1 MGENVAI
8 LDILKLIWDNFSELD
23 MVLKF
28 GILILFYA
36 IFIKYFK
43 GITVD
48 LIKVIGKKLFSNYQY
63 IASFLDNQ
71 KMVKIAFYLFPLLFV
86 NYFVFYDDNETQ
98 NNTSFNLFTHGL
110 YVFNYAFTT
119 YWLSNFLKH
128 TVNYLNN
135 NEKYKNKP
143 LLSFSQI
150 VFIIFSI
157 IVLVTIYAHF
167 TKQSPKTLFTT
178 LSVMSMAVFWT
189 LKDVI
194 MGIVSTILIVTNDI
208 VKVGDWIK
216 NEKYDA
222 DGNIIEINL
231 ITVKILNFD
240 KTISTIPT
248 YALISEGFQNQ
259 QEILKNGK
267 RLIKHSVR
275 IDAASIRY
283 LTAEEVEKYK
293 EVDLIRSHIEK
304 RLQQIDK
311 NTIKQNEVD
320 PAKQAE
326 TAQAKQVE
334 IKTES
339 DSETEIITNPTQS
352 KLTDGDVYHKL
363 SNLNQLQFTNLGL
376 FRKYVEKMVEN
387 NGMVFNEKNKK
398 AKENGEN
405 IVIRILEGTREG
417 VGLELYCF
425 SKKTEWGEY
434 NYLIAQLSEEIYAS
448 AKYFD
453 LVINS

>member
-1 MGENVAI
+1 MSENIAI

-36 IFIKYFK
+36 IFIKYTK
-43 GITVD
+43 GITVN
-48 LIKVIGKKLFSNYQY
+48 LIKVVGKKLFSNYQY
-63 IASFLDNQ
+63 IASFFDNQ
-71 KMVKIAFYLFPLLFV
+71 KMVKIAFYLFPLLLV
-86 NYFVFYDDNETQ
+86 NYFVFYDDNGTQ
-98 NNTSFNLFTHGL
+98 INTSFNLLTHGL
-110 YVFNYAFTT
+110 YVFNYAFTA

-150 VFIIFSI
+150 IFIIFSI
-157 IVLVTIYAHF
+157 IAIATIYAHF

-194 MGIVSTILIVTNDI
+194 MGIVATILIITNDI

-293 EVDLIRSHIEK
+293 EIDLLRSHIEK
-304 RLQQIDK
+304 RLQPINK
-311 NTIKQNEVD
+311 NNNEQSSMAAVD
-320 PAKQAE
+320 NTKSSAP
-326 TAQAKQVE
+326 V
-334 IKTES
+334 
-339 DSETEIITNPTQS
+339 DS
-352 KLTDGDVYHKL
+352 DVYHNL
-363 SNLNQLQFTNLGL
+363 SNLNKLQFTNLGL

-387 NGMVFNEKNKK
+387 NGRVL

-425 SKKTEWGEY
+425 SRKTEWGEY
-434 NYLIAQLSEEIYAS
+434 NYLIAQLSEQIYAS

>member
-1 MGENVAI
+1 MNENIAI

-23 MVLKF
+23 IVLKF

-43 GITVD
+43 GITVN
-48 LIKVIGKKLFSNYQY
+48 LIKVVGKKFFSNYQY
-63 IASFLDNQ
+63 IASFFDNQ
-71 KMVKIAFYLFPLLFV
+71 KMVKIAFYLFPLLLV
-86 NYFVFYDDNETQ
+86 NYFVFYDDNGTQ
-98 NNTSFNLFTHGL
+98 SNTSFNLFTHGL
-110 YVFNYAFTT
+110 YVFNYAFTA

-157 IVLVTIYAHF
+157 IAIATIYAHF

-194 MGIVSTILIVTNDI
+194 MGIVSTILIITNDI

-293 EVDLIRSHIEK
+293 EIDLIRSHIEK

-311 NTIKQNEVD
+311 NNNEQSITGDEVSVANTKPSGLVD
-320 PAKQAE
+320 
-326 TAQAKQVE
+326 
-334 IKTES
+334 
-339 DSETEIITNPTQS
+339 N
-352 KLTDGDVYHKL
+352 DVYHNL

-434 NYLIAQLSEEIYAS
+434 NYLIAQLSEQIYAS

>member
-1 MGENVAI
+1 MSENIAI

-28 GILILFYA
+28 GILILFYV
-36 IFIKYFK
+36 IFIKYSK
-43 GITVD
+43 GITVN
-48 LIKVIGKKLFSNYQY
+48 LIKVVGKKLFSNYQY
-63 IASFLDNQ
+63 IASFFDNQ
-71 KMVKIAFYLFPLLFV
+71 KMVKIAFYLFPLLVV
-86 NYFVFYDDNETQ
+86 NYFVFYNDNGTQ
-98 NNTSFNLFTHGL
+98 SNPSFNLFTHGL
-110 YVFNYAFTT
+110 YVFNYAFTA

-157 IVLVTIYAHF
+157 IAIATIYAHF

-194 MGIVSTILIVTNDI
+194 MGIVSTILIITNDI

-293 EVDLIRSHIEK
+293 EIDLIRSHIEK

-311 NTIKQNEVD
+311 NNIEQSVIGVASEVSV
-320 PAKQAE
+320 
-326 TAQAKQVE
+326 VE
-334 IKTES
+334 SIANTKPSELV
-339 DSETEIITNPTQS
+339 DS
-352 KLTDGDVYHKL
+352 DVYHNL

-434 NYLIAQLSEEIYAS
+434 NYLIAQLSEQIYAS

>member
-1 MGENVAI
+1 MDENIAI

-36 IFIKYFK
+36 IFIKYTK
-43 GITVD
+43 GITVN
-48 LIKVIGKKLFSNYQY
+48 LIKVVGKKLFSNYQY
-63 IASFLDNQ
+63 IASFFDNQ
-71 KMVKIAFYLFPLLFV
+71 KMVKIAFYLFPLLLV
-86 NYFVFYDDNETQ
+86 NHFVFYDDNGTQ
-98 NNTSFNLFTHGL
+98 INTSFNLLTHGL
-110 YVFNYAFTT
+110 YVFNYAFAA

-150 VFIIFSI
+150 IFIIFSI
-157 IVLVTIYAHF
+157 IAIATIYAHF

-194 MGIVSTILIVTNDI
+194 MGIVATILIITNDI

-283 LTAEEVEKYK
+283 LTTEEVEKYK
-293 EVDLIRSHIEK
+293 EIDLIRSHIEK
-304 RLQQIDK
+304 RLKQIDK
-311 NTIKQNEVD
+311 SNTEQSIAGVASKASVSDVD
-320 PAKQAE
+320 NTKSSAL
-326 TAQAKQVE
+326 V
-334 IKTES
+334 
-339 DSETEIITNPTQS
+339 DN
-352 KLTDGDVYHKL
+352 DVYHNL

-387 NGMVFNEKNKK
+387 NGRVL

-434 NYLIAQLSEEIYAS
+434 NYLIAQLSEQIYAS

>member
-1 MGENVAI
+1 MNENIAI

-23 MVLKF
+23 IVLKF

-43 GITVD
+43 GITVN
-48 LIKVIGKKLFSNYQY
+48 LIKVVGKKFFSNYQY
-63 IASFLDNQ
+63 IASFFDNQ
-71 KMVKIAFYLFPLLFV
+71 KMVKIAFYLFPLLLV
-86 NYFVFYDDNETQ
+86 NYFVFYDDNGTQ
-98 NNTSFNLFTHGL
+98 SNTSFNLFTHGL
-110 YVFNYAFTT
+110 YVFNYAFTA

-157 IVLVTIYAHF
+157 IAIATIYAHF

-194 MGIVSTILIVTNDI
+194 MGIVSTILIITNDI

-283 LTAEEVEKYK
+283 LTVEEVEKYK
-293 EVDLIRSHIEK
+293 EIDLIRSHIEK

-311 NTIKQNEVD
+311 NNNEQSITGDEVSVANTKPSGLVD
-320 PAKQAE
+320 
-326 TAQAKQVE
+326 
-334 IKTES
+334 
-339 DSETEIITNPTQS
+339 N
-352 KLTDGDVYHKL
+352 DVYHNL

-434 NYLIAQLSEEIYAS
+434 NYLIAQLSEQIYAS

>member
-1 MGENVAI
+1 MSENIAI

-36 IFIKYFK
+36 IFIKYTK
-43 GITVD
+43 GITVN
-48 LIKVIGKKLFSNYQY
+48 LIKVVGKKLFSNYQY
-63 IASFLDNQ
+63 IASFFDNQ
-71 KMVKIAFYLFPLLFV
+71 KMVKIAFYLFPLLLV
-86 NYFVFYDDNETQ
+86 NYFVFYDDNGTQ
-98 NNTSFNLFTHGL
+98 INTSFNLLTHGL
-110 YVFNYAFTT
+110 YVFNYAFTA

-150 VFIIFSI
+150 IFIIFSI
-157 IVLVTIYAHF
+157 IAIATIYAHF

-194 MGIVSTILIVTNDI
+194 MGIVATILIITNDI

-293 EVDLIRSHIEK
+293 EIDLLCSHIEK
-304 RLQQIDK
+304 RLQSINK
-311 NTIKQNEVD
+311 NNNEQSSMADVD
-320 PAKQAE
+320 NTKSSAP
-326 TAQAKQVE
+326 V
-334 IKTES
+334 
-339 DSETEIITNPTQS
+339 DS
-352 KLTDGDVYHKL
+352 DVYHNL
-363 SNLNQLQFTNLGL
+363 SNLNKLQFTNLGL

-387 NGMVFNEKNKK
+387 NGRVL

-434 NYLIAQLSEEIYAS
+434 NYLIAQLSEQIYAS

>member
-1 MGENVAI
+1 MSENIAI
-8 LDILKLIWDNFSELD
+8 LDILELIWDNFSELD

-28 GILILFYA
+28 GIFILFYA
-36 IFIKYFK
+36 IFIKYSK
-43 GITVD
+43 GITVN
-48 LIKVIGKKLFSNYQY
+48 LIKVVGKKLFSNYQY
-63 IASFLDNQ
+63 IASFFDNQ
-71 KMVKIAFYLFPLLFV
+71 KMVKIAFYLFPLLVV
-86 NYFVFYDDNETQ
+86 NYFVFYDDNGSQ
-98 NNTSFNLFTHGL
+98 SNTSFNLFTHGL
-110 YVFNYAFTT
+110 YVFNYAFTA

-157 IVLVTIYAHF
+157 IAIATIYAHF

-194 MGIVSTILIVTNDI
+194 MGIVSTILIITNDI

-293 EVDLIRSHIEK
+293 EIDLIRSHIEK

-311 NTIKQNEVD
+311 NNNEQSIAGEVSVANTKPSELVD
-320 PAKQAE
+320 
-326 TAQAKQVE
+326 
-334 IKTES
+334 
-339 DSETEIITNPTQS
+339 N
-352 KLTDGDVYHKL
+352 DVYHNL

-434 NYLIAQLSEEIYAS
+434 NYLIAQLSEQIYAS

>member
-1 MGENVAI
+1 MSENIAI
-8 LDILKLIWDNFSELD
+8 LDILELIWDNFSELD

-28 GILILFYA
+28 GIFILFYA
-36 IFIKYFK
+36 IFIKYSK
-43 GITVD
+43 GITVN
-48 LIKVIGKKLFSNYQY
+48 LIKVVGKKLFSNYQY
-63 IASFLDNQ
+63 IASFFDNQ
-71 KMVKIAFYLFPLLFV
+71 KMVKIAFYLFPLLVV
-86 NYFVFYDDNETQ
+86 NYFVFYDDNGAQ
-98 NNTSFNLFTHGL
+98 SNTSFNLFTHGL
-110 YVFNYAFTT
+110 YVFNYAFTA

-157 IVLVTIYAHF
+157 IAIATIYAHF

-194 MGIVSTILIVTNDI
+194 MGIVSTILIITNDI

-293 EVDLIRSHIEK
+293 EIDLIRSHIEK

-311 NTIKQNEVD
+311 NNNEQSVSD
-320 PAKQAE
+320 LTGEASVANTNQLKPA
-326 TAQAKQVE
+326 
-334 IKTES
+334 
-339 DSETEIITNPTQS
+339 DS
-352 KLTDGDVYHKL
+352 DVYHKL

-434 NYLIAQLSEEIYAS
+434 NYLIAQLSEQIYAS

>member
-1 MGENVAI
+1 MSENITI

-36 IFIKYFK
+36 IFIKYSK
-43 GITVD
+43 GITVN

-63 IASFLDNQ
+63 IASFFDNQ
-71 KMVKIAFYLFPLLFV
+71 KMVKIAFYLFPLLLV
-86 NYFVFYDDNETQ
+86 NYFVFYNDNGTQ
-98 NNTSFNLFTHGL
+98 SNPSFNLFTHGL
-110 YVFNYAFTT
+110 YVFNYAFTA

-157 IVLVTIYAHF
+157 IAIATIYAHF

-194 MGIVSTILIVTNDI
+194 MGVVSTILIITNDI

-293 EVDLIRSHIEK
+293 EIDLIRSHIEK

-311 NTIKQNEVD
+311 NNNE
-320 PAKQAE
+320 Q
-326 TAQAKQVE
+326 
-334 IKTES
+334 S
-339 DSETEIITNPTQS
+339 ITGEVSVANTKPS
-352 KLTDGDVYHKL
+352 KLVDNDVYHNL

-434 NYLIAQLSEEIYAS
+434 NYLIAQLSEQIYAS

>member
-1 MGENVAI
+1 MSENITI

-36 IFIKYFK
+36 IFIKYSK
-43 GITVD
+43 GITVN

-63 IASFLDNQ
+63 IASFFDNQ
-71 KMVKIAFYLFPLLFV
+71 KMVKIAFYLFPLLLV
-86 NYFVFYDDNETQ
+86 NYFVFYNDNGTQ
-98 NNTSFNLFTHGL
+98 SNPSFNLFTHGL
-110 YVFNYAFTT
+110 YVFNYAFTA

-157 IVLVTIYAHF
+157 IAIATIYAHF

-194 MGIVSTILIVTNDI
+194 MGVVSTILIITNDI

-293 EVDLIRSHIEK
+293 EIDLIRSHIEK

-311 NTIKQNEVD
+311 NNNEQSITGEVSVANIKPSELVD
-320 PAKQAE
+320 
-326 TAQAKQVE
+326 
-334 IKTES
+334 
-339 DSETEIITNPTQS
+339 N
-352 KLTDGDVYHKL
+352 DVYHNL

-434 NYLIAQLSEEIYAS
+434 NYLIAQLSEQIYAS

>member
-1 MGENVAI
+1 MSENIAI

-36 IFIKYFK
+36 IFIKYSK
-43 GITVD
+43 GIAVN
-48 LIKVIGKKLFSNYQY
+48 LIKVVGKKLFSNYQY
-63 IASFLDNQ
+63 IASFFDNQ
-71 KMVKIAFYLFPLLFV
+71 KIVKIAFYLFPLLVV
-86 NYFVFYDDNETQ
+86 NYFVFYDDNGTQ
-98 NNTSFNLFTHGL
+98 SNTSFNLFTHGL
-110 YVFNYAFTT
+110 YVFNYAFTA

-157 IVLVTIYAHF
+157 IAIATIYAHF

-194 MGIVSTILIVTNDI
+194 MGIVSTILIITNDI

-293 EVDLIRSHIEK
+293 EIDLIRSHIEK

-311 NTIKQNEVD
+311 NNNEQSIAGIAGEVSVANTNSSALVD
-320 PAKQAE
+320 
-326 TAQAKQVE
+326 
-334 IKTES
+334 S
-339 DSETEIITNPTQS
+339 
-352 KLTDGDVYHKL
+352 DVYHNL

-434 NYLIAQLSEEIYAS
+434 NYLIAQLSEQIYAS

>member
-1 MGENVAI
+1 MSENITI

-36 IFIKYFK
+36 IFIKYTK
-43 GITVD
+43 GITVN
-48 LIKVIGKKLFSNYQY
+48 LIKVVGKKLFSNYQY
-63 IASFLDNQ
+63 IASFFDNQ
-71 KMVKIAFYLFPLLFV
+71 KMVKIAFYLFPLLLV
-86 NYFVFYDDNETQ
+86 NYFVFYDDNGTQ
-98 NNTSFNLFTHGL
+98 INTSFNLLTHGL
-110 YVFNYAFTT
+110 YVFNYAFTA

-150 VFIIFSI
+150 IFIIFSI
-157 IVLVTIYAHF
+157 IAIATIYAHF

-194 MGIVSTILIVTNDI
+194 MGIVATILIITNDI

-293 EVDLIRSHIEK
+293 EIDLLRSHIEK
-304 RLQQIDK
+304 RLQPINK
-311 NTIKQNEVD
+311 NNNEQSVANVD
-320 PAKQAE
+320 NTKSSAP
-326 TAQAKQVE
+326 V
-334 IKTES
+334 
-339 DSETEIITNPTQS
+339 DS
-352 KLTDGDVYHKL
+352 DVYHNL
-363 SNLNQLQFTNLGL
+363 SNLNKLQFTNLGL

-387 NGMVFNEKNKK
+387 NGRVL

-434 NYLIAQLSEEIYAS
+434 NYLIAQLSEQIYAS

>member
-1 MGENVAI
+1 MDENITI

-36 IFIKYFK
+36 IFIKYTK
-43 GITVD
+43 GITVN
-48 LIKVIGKKLFSNYQY
+48 LIKVVGKKLFSNYQY
-63 IASFLDNQ
+63 IASFFDNQ
-71 KMVKIAFYLFPLLFV
+71 KMVKIAFYLFPLLLV
-86 NYFVFYDDNETQ
+86 NYFVFYDDNGTQ
-98 NNTSFNLFTHGL
+98 INTSFNLFTHGL
-110 YVFNYAFTT
+110 YVFNYAFTA

-157 IVLVTIYAHF
+157 IAIATIYAHF

-194 MGIVSTILIVTNDI
+194 MGIVSTILIITNDI

-283 LTAEEVEKYK
+283 LTDEEVEKYK
-293 EVDLIRSHIEK
+293 EIDLIRSHIEK

-311 NTIKQNEVD
+311 NNTEQSIAGVPSGVTTNLESEHASEASVATNQLK
-320 PAKQAE
+320 
-326 TAQAKQVE
+326 TA
-334 IKTES
+334 
-339 DSETEIITNPTQS
+339 
-352 KLTDGDVYHKL
+352 DGDVYHNL

-434 NYLIAQLSEEIYAS
+434 NYLIAQLSEQIYAS

>member
-1 MGENVAI
+1 MNENIAI

-28 GILILFYA
+28 GIVILFYA
-36 IFIKYFK
+36 IFIKYTK
-43 GITVD
+43 NITVN
-48 LIKVIGKKLFSNYQY
+48 LIKVVGKKLFSNYQY
-63 IASFLDNQ
+63 IASFFDNQ
-71 KMVKIAFYLFPLLFV
+71 KMVKIAFYLFPLLLV
-86 NYFVFYDDNETQ
+86 NYFVFYDDNGTQ

-110 YVFNYAFTT
+110 YVFNYAFAA

-150 VFIIFSI
+150 IFIIFSI
-157 IVLVTIYAHF
+157 IAIATIYAHF

-194 MGIVSTILIVTNDI
+194 MGIVATILIITNDI

-293 EVDLIRSHIEK
+293 EIDLLRSHIEK
-304 RLQQIDK
+304 RLQPISKNNNEQSVANIDNSK
-311 NTIKQNEVD
+311 SS
-320 PAKQAE
+320 ALA
-326 TAQAKQVE
+326 
-334 IKTES
+334 
-339 DSETEIITNPTQS
+339 DS
-352 KLTDGDVYHKL
+352 DVYHNL
-363 SNLNQLQFTNLGL
+363 SNLNKLQFTNLGL

-387 NGMVFNEKNKK
+387 NGRVL

-434 NYLIAQLSEEIYAS
+434 NYLIAQLSEQIYAS

>member
-1 MGENVAI
+1 MSENITI
-8 LDILKLIWDNFSELD
+8 LNILKLIWDNFSELD

-36 IFIKYFK
+36 IFIKYSK
-43 GITVD
+43 GITVN
-48 LIKVIGKKLFSNYQY
+48 LIKVVGKKLFSNYQY
-63 IASFLDNQ
+63 IASFFDNQ
-71 KMVKIAFYLFPLLFV
+71 KMVKIAFYLFPLLVV
-86 NYFVFYDDNETQ
+86 NYFVFYDDNGAQ
-98 NNTSFNLFTHGL
+98 SNTSFNLFTHGL
-110 YVFNYAFTT
+110 YVFNYAFTA

-157 IVLVTIYAHF
+157 IAIATIYAHF

-194 MGIVSTILIVTNDI
+194 MGIVSTILIITNDI

-293 EVDLIRSHIEK
+293 EIDLIRSHIEK

-311 NTIKQNEVD
+311 NNNEQSITGDEVSVANTKPSGLVD
-320 PAKQAE
+320 
-326 TAQAKQVE
+326 
-334 IKTES
+334 
-339 DSETEIITNPTQS
+339 N
-352 KLTDGDVYHKL
+352 DVYHNL

-434 NYLIAQLSEEIYAS
+434 NYLIAQLSEQIYAS

>member
-1 MGENVAI
+1 MDENIAI

-36 IFIKYFK
+36 IFIKYTK
-43 GITVD
+43 GITVN
-48 LIKVIGKKLFSNYQY
+48 LIKVVGKKLFSNYQY
-63 IASFLDNQ
+63 IASFFDNQ
-71 KMVKIAFYLFPLLFV
+71 KMVKIAFYLFPLLLV
-86 NYFVFYDDNETQ
+86 NYFVFYDDNGTQ
-98 NNTSFNLFTHGL
+98 INNSFNLLTHGL
-110 YVFNYAFTT
+110 YVFNYAFTA

-150 VFIIFSI
+150 IFIIFSI
-157 IVLVTIYAHF
+157 IAIATIYAHF

-194 MGIVSTILIVTNDI
+194 MGIVATILIITNDI

-293 EVDLIRSHIEK
+293 EIDLLRSHIEK
-304 RLQQIDK
+304 RLQPISKNNNEQSVANIDNSK
-311 NTIKQNEVD
+311 SS
-320 PAKQAE
+320 ALA
-326 TAQAKQVE
+326 
-334 IKTES
+334 
-339 DSETEIITNPTQS
+339 DS
-352 KLTDGDVYHKL
+352 DVYHNL
-363 SNLNQLQFTNLGL
+363 SNLNKLQFTNLGL

-387 NGMVFNEKNKK
+387 NGRVL

-434 NYLIAQLSEEIYAS
+434 NYLIAQLSEQIYAS

>member
-1 MGENVAI
+1 MSENITI

-36 IFIKYFK
+36 IFIKYSK
-43 GITVD
+43 GITVN

-63 IASFLDNQ
+63 IASFFDNQ
-71 KMVKIAFYLFPLLFV
+71 KMVKIAFYLFPLLLV
-86 NYFVFYDDNETQ
+86 NYFVFYNDNGTQ
-98 NNTSFNLFTHGL
+98 SNPSFNLFTHGL
-110 YVFNYAFTT
+110 YVFNYAFTA

-157 IVLVTIYAHF
+157 IAIATIYAHF

-194 MGIVSTILIVTNDI
+194 MGIVSTILIITNDI

-293 EVDLIRSHIEK
+293 EIDLIRSHIEK

-311 NTIKQNEVD
+311 NNNEQSITGEVSVANTKPSELVD
-320 PAKQAE
+320 
-326 TAQAKQVE
+326 
-334 IKTES
+334 
-339 DSETEIITNPTQS
+339 N
-352 KLTDGDVYHKL
+352 DVYHNL

-434 NYLIAQLSEEIYAS
+434 NYLIAQLSEQIYAS

>member
-1 MGENVAI
+1 MSENITI

-36 IFIKYFK
+36 IFIKYTK
-43 GITVD
+43 GITFN
-48 LIKVIGKKLFSNYQY
+48 LIKVVGKKLFSNYQY
-63 IASFLDNQ
+63 IASFFDNQ
-71 KMVKIAFYLFPLLFV
+71 KMVKIAFYLFPLLLV
-86 NYFVFYDDNETQ
+86 NYFVFYDDNGTQ
-98 NNTSFNLFTHGL
+98 INTSFNLLTHGL
-110 YVFNYAFTT
+110 YVFNYAFTA

-150 VFIIFSI
+150 IFIIFSI
-157 IVLVTIYAHF
+157 IAIATIYAHF

-194 MGIVSTILIVTNDI
+194 MGIVATILIITNDI

-293 EVDLIRSHIEK
+293 EIDLLRSHIEK
-304 RLQQIDK
+304 RLQPINK
-311 NTIKQNEVD
+311 NNNEQSVANVD
-320 PAKQAE
+320 NTKSSAP
-326 TAQAKQVE
+326 V
-334 IKTES
+334 
-339 DSETEIITNPTQS
+339 DS
-352 KLTDGDVYHKL
+352 DVYHNL
-363 SNLNQLQFTNLGL
+363 SNLNKLQFTNLGL

-387 NGMVFNEKNKK
+387 NGRVL

-434 NYLIAQLSEEIYAS
+434 NYLIAQLSEQIYAS

>member
-1 MGENVAI
+1 MSENIAI

-28 GILILFYA
+28 GILILFYV
-36 IFIKYFK
+36 IFIKYSK
-43 GITVD
+43 GITVN
-48 LIKVIGKKLFSNYQY
+48 LIKVVGKKLFSNYQY
-63 IASFLDNQ
+63 IASFFDNQ
-71 KMVKIAFYLFPLLFV
+71 KMVKIAFYLFPLLVV
-86 NYFVFYDDNETQ
+86 NYFVFYNDNGTQ
-98 NNTSFNLFTHGL
+98 SNPSFNLFTHGL
-110 YVFNYAFTT
+110 YVFNYAFTA

-157 IVLVTIYAHF
+157 IAIATIYAHF

-178 LSVMSMAVFWT
+178 LSVMSMAIFWT

-194 MGIVSTILIVTNDI
+194 MGIVSTILIITNDI

-293 EVDLIRSHIEK
+293 EIDLIRSHIEK

-311 NTIKQNEVD
+311 NNIEQSVIGVASEVSV
-320 PAKQAE
+320 
-326 TAQAKQVE
+326 VE
-334 IKTES
+334 SIANTKPSELV
-339 DSETEIITNPTQS
+339 DS
-352 KLTDGDVYHKL
+352 DVYHNL

-434 NYLIAQLSEEIYAS
+434 NYLIAQLSEQIYAS